1 MQTPTFRSLLL
12 AAGLA
17 TLIPPSAFATCG
29 GGGGGG
35 LGGGGFPTGTGGTET
50 YQVPWRLVPKG
61 GQPQPGEL
69 VLLWFPS
76 SPEEARGSGL
86 QTSRNLSLWSSRC
99 VSMTIVPTDDESYHR
114 QYEAAAR
121 TAVLA
126 GKDGKEIARATGGDR
141 DLRPG
146 EVEKMVS
153 AALKAREEAAD
164 RKLDEAEAKAKAG
177 DADGA
182 AALYTEIWTE
192 RCLLPSLAKKASKA
206 LKKLGRPVPDDQAR
220 LLEMEEPVFGEPV
233 ASEIVALMNAGLAAE
248 QAGRY
253 LEAKALYEKASRL
266 DPADAVPLRFLGE
279 LARHHTGEWGL
290 AHEIFHRLLAMPA
303 DPLSRAVALH
313 GLGKMTIHGG
323 QFAKGLAMFEQSVAV
338 YPLALAYRNLAVYWN
353 SERQPD
359 KARVYVD
366 KALALDPEEPFNLVF
381 AATYLAEQGRSA
393 EALAVAKK
401 HEDLLAA
408 SYNLAAIYALA
419 GNRDM
424 ALSLLRRHFYAFEQ
438 FDAVRAMEM
447 KEAREDIVFLSLRQD
462 SEFVALTAL
471 AAPSHGM

>member
-1 MQTPTFRSLLL
+1 MHSPTLRSLILALSVL
-12 AAGLA
+12 AAA
-17 TLIPPSAFATCG
+17 DAASATCG

-35 LGGGGFPTGTGGTET
+35 LGGGGFPAGTGGTQT
-50 YQVPWRLVPKG
+50 YQVPWKLVTRG
-61 GQPQPGEL
+61 TQPDPGEL

-99 VSMTIVPTDDESYHR
+99 VTMTIVPTDDEAYHR
-114 QYEAAAR
+114 QYAAAAR
-121 TAVLA
+121 TAVLT
-126 GKDGKEIARATGGDR
+126 GKDGKEIARASGGDK
-141 DLRPG
+141 DLKPG
-146 EVEKMVS
+146 DVEKMVS
-153 AALKAREEAAD
+153 AALKSREEAAD
-164 RKLDEAEAKAKAG
+164 QKLDLAESKEKAG
-177 DADGA
+177 DVDGA
-182 AALYTEIWTE
+182 AALYSEVWGE
-192 RCLLPSLAKKASKA
+192 RCLLPSLGKKAAKA
-206 LKKLGRPVPDDQAR
+206 LKKLGKPVPDDQAR
-220 LLEMEEPVFGEPV
+220 RLEAGEPLFGEPV
-233 ASEIVALMNAGLAAE
+233 AGEIVAVMNAGLAAE

-266 DPADAVPLRFLGE
+266 DPADSVPLRFLGE

-290 AHEIFHRLLAMPA
+290 AHEVFHRILAMPA

-323 QFAKGLAMFEQSVAV
+323 QFAKGLALFEESVAV
-338 YPLALAYRNLAVYWN
+338 YPLALTYRNLAVYWN
-353 SERQPD
+353 SEGKSD
-359 KARVYVD
+359 KARGYVEQ
-366 KALALDPEEPFNLVF
+366 ALALDPEEPFNLIF
-381 AATYLAEQGRSA
+381 AATYLAEQGKSA

-419 GNRDM
+419 GHRDM
-424 ALSLLRRHFYAFEQ
+424 ALTLLRRHFYAFEQ

-462 SEFVALTAL
+462 PEFVALTAL